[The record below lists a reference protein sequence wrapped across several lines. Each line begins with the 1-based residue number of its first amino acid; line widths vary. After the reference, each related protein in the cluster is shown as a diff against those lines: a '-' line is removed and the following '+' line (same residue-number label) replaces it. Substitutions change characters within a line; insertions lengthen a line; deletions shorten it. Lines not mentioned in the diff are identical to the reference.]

1 MGQEG
6 GQLSGIPKSSSMS
19 SSLKGKWS
27 ESLSDN
33 MSRRLSKLSLS
44 DLSLLDG
51 SGV

>member
-6 GQLSGIPKSSSMS
+6 GQLSGIPKSSL

-27 ESLSDN
+27 ESLSEN
-33 MSRRLSKLSLS
+33 EFGRLSKLSLS
-44 DLSLLDG
+44 DSSLLDG

>member
-1 MGQEG
+1 MGWEG
-6 GQLSGIPKSSSMS
+6 GQLSGIPKSSSL

-27 ESLSDN
+27 ESLSEN
-33 MSRRLSKLSLS
+33 EFGRLSKSSLS